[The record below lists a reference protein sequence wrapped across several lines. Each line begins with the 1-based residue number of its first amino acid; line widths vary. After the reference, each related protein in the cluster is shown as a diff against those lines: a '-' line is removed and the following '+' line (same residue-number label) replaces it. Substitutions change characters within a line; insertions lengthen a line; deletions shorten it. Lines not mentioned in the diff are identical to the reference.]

1 MSEHSVVDRSRRAF
15 LFRREIDQPT
25 VALTGECFAL
35 NGIYCESCRDS
46 CDAGALRFHLQ
57 RGAVPKPTFDPDLCT
72 QCNECVTVCPQSAI
86 RVRPKEQVHG

>member
-1 MSEHSVVDRSRRAF
+1 MSEHSAVDHSRRAF
-15 LFRREIDQPT
+15 LFRREVAQPT

-72 QCNECVTVCPQSAI
+72 QCNECVAVCPQNAI
-86 RVRPKEQVHG
+86 RVRPKERAYG